1 MIRSRR
7 VWLLAGL
14 LVVVLV
20 VVSLVAAPTSN
31 KLLQG
36 STYSRFPSGY
46 GAWYAYMQQRPAMI
60 QRWQKPLEQLEEQTA
75 EEENPATLIRISPIS
90 YVWSWQS
97 EYPWVEAGNTLILVG
112 NSAPVT
118 EADFTTQQESEVG
131 LVQIDTRRRQVD
143 TLENA
148 TVLLGDEYGA
158 IAWQIPQGEGQLII
172 VIPPYLA
179 ANAYQNEPG
188 NFAFLASLAEQ
199 AGGKIFVDEYLHGY
213 QDADAETT
221 EAATG
226 SWIAYLAQTP
236 WSLAL
241 LQAGIIVLV
250 AMLTHNRRLGH
261 ALSLSSMDVN
271 NSEAYMQALAQVLRK
286 AKSQAFLADMIG
298 KEERLQLQRKLGLG
312 IQPVDDQKLTEAWT
326 QKTGRPAAELQ
337 SVLQPSGLAHT
348 LPERE
353 LMDWLRRLQ
362 AVRSQI

>member
-1 MIRSRR
+1 MMRSRR

-14 LVVVLV
+14 LVVLLIG
-20 VVSLVAAPTSN
+20 VSLIAAPANN

-46 GAWYAYMQQRPAMI
+46 GAWYAYMQQRPVMI
-60 QRWQKPLEQLEEQTA
+60 QRWQKPLEQLEEQTVEEA
-75 EEENPATLIRISPIS
+75 EPATLIRISPIP

-97 EYPWVEAGNTLILVG
+97 DYPWVEAGNTLILVG
-112 NSAPVT
+112 NSAPAT
-118 EADFTTQQESEVG
+118 EADFTTQQNSEVG
-131 LVQIDTRRRQVD
+131 LVQIDTRRRQAN

-199 AGGKIFVDEYLHGY
+199 AGGNIFVDEYLHGY
-213 QDADAETT
+213 KDADAETT
-221 EAATG
+221 EEATG
-226 SWIAYLAQTP
+226 SWISYLARTP
-236 WSLAL
+236 WSLVL
-241 LQAGIIVLV
+241 LQAGVVILV
-250 AMLTHNRRLGH
+250 AMLASNRRLGH
-261 ALSLSSMDVN
+261 ALSLPSRDVN

-286 AKSQAFLADMIG
+286 AKSQSFLVDTIS

-326 QKTGRPAAELQ
+326 QKTGRSAAELQ
-337 SVLQPSGLAHT
+337 TVLQPPGLAHA
-348 LPERE
+348 LRERE

-362 AVRSQI
+362 AARSQI